1 MNKKTIQ
8 NIESKIETWMDN
20 HGLLFLRISL
30 AIVFFWFGILKP
42 LGLSPAADLVYATA
56 FWFSPH
62 TFLLIVG
69 WWEVIIGITLLFR
82 KTLPIGIILLFAQ
95 MIGTF
100 LPLVLLP
107 QVVFVKFPFVLS
119 MEGQYI
125 FKNLVLI
132 SAGIV
137 VGGTLHYKHKK
148 NRLM

>member
-1 MNKKTIQ
+1 MNRKIIQ
-8 NIESKIETWMDN
+8 KIESKVENWMDN

-30 AIVFFWFGILKP
+30 AIIFFWFGILKP
-42 LGLSPAADLVYATA
+42 LGLSPAANLVYATS
-56 FWFSPH
+56 FWFTPH

-82 KTLPIGIILLFAQ
+82 KILPIGILLLLTH

-107 QVVFVKFPFVLS
+107 HVVFAKFPFVLT

-148 NRLM
+148 NKLM